1 MIIVFLILAVVLFVA
16 ALQLG
21 KSPLPNAGRNAGIL
35 KIVAV
40 VVGVGAILSSTLIQI
55 NAGQV
60 GVKSMFGKIDDEVLQ
75 PGLNVVNPLYQVT
88 EFDTRTQNY
97 TMSLVH
103 DEGEK
108 QGDDAIRVLSKDG
121 LEVILDITILYRVL
135 PERAP
140 AILKTIGIDYTEK
153 IVRPLSRTRTRDVA
167 VYYDA
172 VALFS
177 TSRDEFQAKITK
189 DIERDLK
196 ARGIILEELLVR
208 NIQLPAK
215 VKESIEG
222 KITAEQESQKMTFVL
237 SKERQEADRKR
248 VEAQGIS
255 DYQRIISQGLTKEL
269 LQYESIKAQK
279 DIALSPNAKVIVM
292 DGKSGANLMINDK

>member
-1 MIIVFLILAVVLFVA
+1 MIIVFLILAAVLFLVA
-16 ALQLG
+16 TQLS
-21 KSPLPNAGRNAGIL
+21 KSAAPNAVRNAGFLRIG
-35 KIVAV
+35 AV
-40 VVGVGAILSSTLIQI
+40 FIALIAIASSTLIQI

-75 PGLNVVNPLYQVT
+75 PGLNIVNPLYQVT

-140 AILKTIGIDYTEK
+140 TILKTIGVDYTDK

-196 ARGIILEELLVR
+196 ARGIILEDLLVR

-215 VKESIEG
+215 VKESIEA

>member
-1 MIIVFLILAVVLFVA
+1 MIIVFLILAAVLFLVA
-16 ALQLG
+16 TQLS
-21 KSPLPNAGRNAGIL
+21 KSAAPNAVRNAGFLRIG
-35 KIVAV
+35 AV
-40 VVGVGAILSSTLIQI
+40 FISLIAIASSTLIQI

-75 PGLNVVNPLYQVT
+75 PGLNIVNPLYQVT

-140 AILKTIGIDYTEK
+140 TILKTIGVDYTDK

-196 ARGIILEELLVR
+196 ARGIILEDLLVR

-215 VKESIEG
+215 VKESIEA

>member
-1 MIIVFLILAVVLFVA
+1 
-16 ALQLG
+16 
-21 KSPLPNAGRNAGIL
+21 
-35 KIVAV
+35 
-40 VVGVGAILSSTLIQI
+40 
-55 NAGQV
+55 
-60 GVKSMFGKIDDEVLQ
+60 
-75 PGLNVVNPLYQVT
+75 
-88 EFDTRTQNY
+88 
-97 TMSLVH
+97 MSLVH

-140 AILKTIGIDYTEK
+140 TILKTIGIDYTDK

-177 TSRDEFQAKITK
+177 SSRDEFQAKITK

-196 ARGIILEELLVR
+196 ARGIILEDLLVR

-215 VKESIEG
+215 VKESIEA

>member
-1 MIIVFLILAVVLFVA
+1 MWFLIIIAIALFIGANSLAKNPQA
-16 ALQLG
+16 SIAR
-21 KSPLPNAGRNAGIL
+21 SAGIVR
-35 KIVAV
+35 IISI
-40 VVGVGAILSSTLIQI
+40 AIGSLALFSSTLVQI
-55 NAGQV
+55 EAGQV
-60 GVKSMFGKIDDEVLQ
+60 GVQSLFGSIENEVLQ
-75 PGLNVVNPLYQVT
+75 PGLHVINPFNEVT
-88 EFDTRTQNY
+88 HFETRTQNY
-97 TMSLVH
+97 TMSQVH

-108 QGDDAIRVLSKDG
+108 TGDDAIRVLTQDG
-121 LEVILDITILYRVL
+121 LEVILDITVLYRVL
-135 PERAP
+135 PDQAP
-140 AILKTIGIDYTEK
+140 NILKTIGIDYTAK
-153 IVRPLSRTRTRDVA
+153 IVRPISRTRTRDVA

-177 TSRDEFQAKITK
+177 SKRDEFQARITK

-196 ARGIILEELLVR
+196 SRGLVLEELLVR

-215 VKESIEG
+215 VKESIEA

-255 DYQRIISQGLTKEL
+255 DYQRIISQGLTKEM

-279 DIALSPNAKVIVM
+279 DIAVSTNSKVIIM
-292 DGKSGANLMINDK
+292 DGKSNTNFLIGDK

>member
-1 MIIVFLILAVVLFVA
+1 MIIVFLILAVVLFVV

-21 KSPLPNAGRNAGIL
+21 KSPLPNAGRNASIL

-40 VVGVGAILSSTLIQI
+40 VVGVAAILSSTLIQI

-60 GVKSMFGKIDDEVLQ
+60 GVQSLFGKIDDDVLH
-75 PGLNVVNPLYQVT
+75 PGLHTVNPLYQIT

-97 TMSLVH
+97 TMSKVH

-135 PERAP
+135 PEKAP
-140 AILKTIGIDYTEK
+140 VILKTIGIDYTDK
-153 IVRPLSRTRTRDVA
+153 IVRPISRTRTRDVA

-177 TSRDEFQAKITK
+177 SSRDEFQARITK
-189 DIERDLK
+189 DIERDLR
-196 ARGIILEELLVR
+196 ARGILLEELLVR
-208 NIQLPAK
+208 NISLPER
-215 VKESIEG
+215 VKESIEA

-279 DIALSPNAKVIVM
+279 DIALSPNSKVIVM

>member
-1 MIIVFLILAVVLFVA
+1 MIIVFLILAAVLFLA
-16 ALQLG
+16 AIQLS
-21 KSPLPNAGRNAGIL
+21 KSPTPNAARNAGFL
-35 KIVAV
+35 KIGAAFIAVIAVA
-40 VVGVGAILSSTLIQI
+40 SSTLIQI

-75 PGLNVVNPLYQVT
+75 PGLNIVNPLYQVT

-97 TMSLVH
+97 TMSIVH

-135 PERAP
+135 PEKAP
-140 AILKTIGIDYTEK
+140 TILKTIGIDYTDK

-177 TSRDEFQAKITK
+177 SSRDEFQAKITK

-196 ARGIILEELLVR
+196 ARGIILEDLLVR

-215 VKESIEG
+215 VKESIEA

-292 DGKSGANLMINDK
+292 DGKSSANLMINDK